1 MKDLL
6 TILMVILALWK
17 NSLVFTLVKGTQ
29 DFVWACNTMVIIV
42 ISLLM
47 TQKSLSEEQII
58 RMLTFYL
65 CW

>member
-6 TILMVILALWK
+6 MILMVILALWK

-29 DFVWACNTMVIIV
+29 DFVWACKTMMIIV
-42 ISLLM
+42 TSLLM
-47 TQKSLSEEQII
+47 TKKSLSEKQI